1 MAVAKAG
8 KISYEWFSCSEEA
21 AEPQSTVS
29 KLFASTLGG
38 HVHRLHP

>member
-8 KISYEWFSCSEEA
+8 KISYEWFCSEEA